1 MTEHVLVFGV
11 GYDIP
16 ARMRAFGETAGQKV
30 TTSVICWPEHL
41 AKTDDIEEHSRIVVL
56 GPEASDEEWIAMA
69 RSIDAVDPVTRIGS
83 FYDDCR
89 PQAALVAQALGLD
102 THTPEIVELVMN
114 KYAMRQR
121 LAETGVEATASAVV
135 ESPAQLH
142 SFAEAHGYPCVV
154 KPLTG
159 AASKG
164 VSVVAGAAEAEAAL
178 ERASGTGPDARATV
192 EEFLAGAQYSVEAF
206 SERGEHVVV
215 TITRKYSDPVS
226 LVELGHVM
234 PAPLKPE
241 ETEAVTRHVVATL
254 DALGVEFGPT
264 HTEVILTERG
274 PRVIE
279 THLRTGGDELW
290 NMVTDATGVDLI
302 ESQLQQILGEKV
314 LPGIRA
320 TLDDPDRAGRSEAI
334 WFAGAPAQGTLV
346 EVSGADAERPDAVT
360 LNVLGTPGAELN
372 GLQNSFS
379 RLAWARAHADTAEE
393 AVALAQ
399 EAIDGLAFI
408 TRVPA
413 AHGELL

>member
-1 MTEHVLVFGV
+1 
-11 GYDIP
+11 
-16 ARMRAFGETAGQKV
+16 
-30 TTSVICWPEHL
+30 
-41 AKTDDIEEHSRIVVL
+41 
-56 GPEASDEEWIAMA
+56 
-69 RSIDAVDPVTRIGS
+69 
-83 FYDDCR
+83 
-89 PQAALVAQALGLD
+89 
-102 THTPEIVELVMN
+102 MN

-135 ESPAQLH
+135 ETPAQLH

-164 VSVVAGAAEAEAAL
+164 VSIVAGAAEAESAL
-178 ERASGTGPDARATV
+178 ERASGTGLDSRATV
-192 EEFLAGAQYSVEAF
+192 EEFLTGAQYSVEAF

-241 ETEAVTRHVVATL
+241 QTEAVTRHVIATL

-320 TLDDPDRAGRSEAI
+320 TLDDPGRGGRSEAI

-346 EVSGADAERPDAVT
+346 EVSGADAERSDAVT
-360 LNVLGTPGAELN
+360 LNVLGSPGAELN

-379 RLAWARAHADTAEE
+379 RLAWARAHAATAEE
-393 AVALAQ
+393 AVALAR
-399 EAIDGLAFI
+399 EAIDGLAFV

>member
-1 MTEHVLVFGV
+1 MTEHVLVFGA

-16 ARMRAFGETAGQKV
+16 ARMRAFGETAGRKV
-30 TTSVICWPEHL
+30 TTSVMCWPEHL
-41 AKTDDIEEHSRIVVL
+41 AKTDDTEEHSRIVVL
-56 GPEASDEEWIAMA
+56 SPDASDEEWIAMA
-69 RSIDAVDPVTRIGS
+69 RAIDAVQPVTRIGS

-89 PQAALVAQALGLD
+89 PQAALVAEVLGLD

-121 LAETGVEATASAVV
+121 LAQAAVEATACAVV
-135 ESPAQLH
+135 DSPAQLH

-154 KPLTG
+154 RPLTD
-159 AASKG
+159 AAGKG
-164 VSVVAGAAEAEAAL
+164 VSVVAGAAEADSAL
-178 ERASGTGPDARATV
+178 ERAGGTGPDPRATV
-192 EEFLAGAQYSVEAF
+192 EGFLVGARYSVEAF

-215 TITRKYSDPVS
+215 TIARTYSDPVS

-234 PAPLKPE
+234 PAPLE
-241 ETEAVTRHVVATL
+241 SGQTEAVTRHVIATL

-264 HTEVILTERG
+264 HTEVVLTERG

-279 THLRTGGDELW
+279 TRLRTGGDELW

-302 ESQLQQILGEKV
+302 ESQLQQVLGEKV
-314 LPGIRA
+314 LPAIRA
-320 TLDDPDRAGRSEAI
+320 TLDAPDRSGRSEAI

-360 LNVLGTPGAELN
+360 LDVLGSPGTELN
-372 GLQNSFS
+372 GLQNGFS
-379 RLAWARAHADTAEE
+379 RLAWARAHATTAEE
-393 AVALAQ
+393 AVALAR